1 MNNKPLSPR
10 KFSRRQFLR
19 WGAQGLAITALTGGA
34 FSTLSRL
41 NPAQAAPLP
50 PGMYPAASLPPARPP
65 AQASSFIRLAATDGY
80 ISLPGRRIFPTPGNV
95 SSNPDPE
102 VRRTAVFTLPDE
114 HNGLYCFGFVEA
126 AVSDT
131 IAEVINRHKGNVRW
145 PSPIIG
151 VEAETDVYI
160 TVTNPGLVGRP
171 DLDDAHTLHWHGF
184 RNPNAIF
191 DGVPEV
197 SISVPP
203 TRDFPYFFRPAAA
216 GVGTYMYHC
225 HFEDSEHVQM
235 GMDGIIYIYPTG
247 APNQAYADGST
258 TFDRHYTLL
267 LNEVDTTPH
276 DGLINVQEFVWSNY
290 DPNYWVING
299 RSFPDTILS
308 DSEIV
313 GTELEFRQPV
323 SSLIQAVGG
332 ENILLRMINLGYQ
345 QQAMQMLGIRMR
357 VIGHDATFL
366 GNLAYDTHTIY
377 IGPGEGRDIMFEAPG
392 YNSKLPGGVDDAG
405 PYNVYWFKNH
415 HPQYLVN
422 GAGDNDNLAS
432 DEPINDIFGNA
443 APLGGQIT
451 QVRVYA
457 SLPNQTRPNQTFPA
471 V

>member
-1 MNNKPLSPR
+1 MNNRFLPR
-10 KFSRRQFLR
+10 KFSRRQFLK
-19 WGAQGLAITALTGGA
+19 WGAQGLAMTVLTGGA
-34 FSTLSRL
+34 LSTLSRL
-41 NPAQAAPLP
+41 HPA
-50 PGMYPAASLPPARPP
+50 YASSLRPEGSAEVMLPPARPP
-65 AQASSFIRLAATDGY
+65 AQASSFFRLAATDGY
-80 ISLPGRRIFPTPGNV
+80 VSLPGRRIFSNPGNV
-95 SSNPDPE
+95 SNNPNPE

-114 HNGLYCFGFVEA
+114 HNGLYCFGFVET

-151 VEAETDVYI
+151 VEAESDVYI
-160 TVTNPGLVGRP
+160 TITNPGLVGRP
-171 DLDDAHTLHWHGF
+171 DLDDSHTLHWHGF

-197 SISVPP
+197 SIAVPP
-203 TRDFPYFFRPAAA
+203 TRDFPYFFRPTTA

-235 GMDGIIYIYPTG
+235 GMDGIIYIYPVG
-247 APNQAYADGST
+247 QPNQVYPGVS
-258 TFDRHYTLL
+258 FDRHYTLL

-276 DGLINVQEFVWSNY
+276 DKLINVQEFIWSNY

-332 ENILLRMINLGYQ
+332 EAILLRMINLGYQ

-366 GNLAYDTHTIY
+366 GNLAYETHTIY
-377 IGPGEGRDIMFEAPG
+377 IGPGEARDIIFEAPA
-392 YNSKLPGGVDDAG
+392 YNSGLPGGTDDAG
-405 PYNVYWFKNH
+405 DYNVYWFKNH
-415 HPQYLVN
+415 HPQRLVN

-432 DEPINDIFGNA
+432 DEPINDIFGNET
-443 APLGGQIT
+443 PLGGQIT

-457 SLPNQTRPNQTFPA
+457 SLPDQTRPNQTFPA